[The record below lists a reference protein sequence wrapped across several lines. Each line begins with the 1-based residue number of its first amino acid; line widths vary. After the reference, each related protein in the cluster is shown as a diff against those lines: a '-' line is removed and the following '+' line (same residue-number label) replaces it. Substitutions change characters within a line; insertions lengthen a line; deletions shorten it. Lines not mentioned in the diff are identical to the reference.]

1 MSLPE
6 PGDLDWGPA
15 VNDAIEAAQS
25 DAADAASN
33 ANNAVGTANYARQRV
48 DGMGLA
54 TASQVV
60 DAIENEPSVQ
70 TALSASYVSKWKAS
84 TAYLATDIVLAPD
97 GKVIQRNADGTSR
110 STYDTT
116 EQGRWT
122 VVTGGTSGGFD
133 ITDNGDGTATLTA
146 TGSSTIT
153 DNGDG
158 TATLAA

>member
-15 VNDAIEAAQS
+15 VNDAIESAQS

-70 TALSASYVSKWKAS
+70 TALSASYVPHRDTPPSDHA
-84 TAYLATDIVLAPD
+84 ATPVYVDTSVTPPVL
-97 GKVIQRNADGTSR
+97 KVWDTGTS
-110 STYDTT
+110 SWVL
-116 EQGRWT
+116 GA
-122 VVTGGTSGGFD
+122 GGG
-133 ITDNGDGTATLTA
+133 IPATDNGLGGITTAS
-146 TGSSTIT
+146 GSVS
-153 DNGDG
+153 DNSLGG
-158 TATLAA
+158 IAA